1 MARVIETPADSAAS
15 DRLRPLRYAWRVP
28 QLLLHALVAVPLALL
43 ALNPLAARVRIGS
56 TTFEKAMIRWW
67 SGRLVRIFGFRLRRF
82 GQPLPG
88 ASCTV
93 STASG
98 SWNVVTPATVQIGS
112 PNGDLHVVCNKDGF
126 RTSELLFKPSST
138 SGSSLGLGVGGGGG
152 HVGVGLGMSM
162 PITMGS
168 GSYPSRVSVEL
179 NPQQ

>member
-1 MARVIETPADSAAS
+1 M
-15 DRLRPLRYAWRVP
+15 RYPILFLSIA
-28 QLLLHALVAVPLALL
+28 
-43 ALNPLAARVRIGS
+43 LAACATTGPGS
-56 TTFEKAMIRWW
+56 DTIAVDTY
-67 SGRLVRIFGFRLRRF
+67 SH

-98 SWNVVTPATVQIGS
+98 SWKVVTPATVQIGS

-162 PITMGS
+162 PIMMGS
-168 GSYPSRVSVEL
+168 GNYPPRVSVEL